1 MPDDWLTVDEIAKDL
16 KVTIETVRNW
26 IKSKQLTAYKVGRD
40 YRIKRSDY
48 DVFLQHRKTT
58 RND

>member
-26 IKSKQLTAYKVGRD
+26 IKSKQLPAYKVGRD
-40 YRIKRSDY
+40 YRIRRSDY
-48 DVFLQHRKTT
+48 DVFLQQRKTT

>member
-40 YRIKRSDY
+40 YRIRRSDY
-48 DVFLQHRKTT
+48 DVFLQQRKTT

>member
-26 IKSKQLTAYKVGRD
+26 IKSKQLPAYKVGRD
-40 YRIKRSDY
+40 YRIRRSDY
-48 DVFLQHRKTT
+48 ETFLQKRKTT
-58 RND
+58 HND

>member
-1 MPDDWLTVDEIAKDL
+1 MPDDWLTVDEIAKGL

-26 IKSKQLTAYKVGRD
+26 IKSKQLPAYKVGRD

-48 DVFLQHRKTT
+48 ETFLQQRKTT